1 MAHLVDDCC
10 VYGFDTFEM
19 HNTSDELLR
28 NKERKIAIEMERFYQ
43 LAKQLLIDNKELLQL
58 VADSLLEKKTLTYND
73 IKKLVG

>member
-1 MAHLVDDCC
+1 
-10 VYGFDTFEM
+10 
-19 HNTSDELLR
+19 
-28 NKERKIAIEMERFYQ
+28 MERFYQ

>member
-1 MAHLVDDCC
+1 MIKSMT
-10 VYGFDTFEM
+10 GFGRSERVT
-19 HNTSDELLR
+19 
-28 NKERKIAIEMERFYQ
+28 KERKIAIEMERFYQ